1 MDMLKTGQLKEVT
14 GTAPNEPH
22 REERE
27 NSEEEKYLHA
37 VQVILHMQTNK
48 QTKQK
53 QKKTSNKVTRDVRNQ
68 ITVAHT

>member
-1 MDMLKTGQLKEVT
+1 MDMFKTGQLQEVK

-22 REERE
+22 GEERE

-48 QTKQK
+48 Q
-53 QKKTSNKVTRDVRNQ
+53 NKNKSPVT
-68 ITVAHT
+68 